1 MINRKISV
9 HLQDYPS
16 VEFFDDEFELIS
28 QIDLIQEICSV
39 ALAIRDNKNLRV
51 RLPLRSL
58 TIIGK
63 NALKLQPFYE
73 IIADE
78 INVKQVFFQ
87 EDIGDLASLKLQL
100 NFKKIGVKY
109 GAKVKEFTDAI
120 KQNLW
125 QKIGEEDIKI
135 KIANEIL
142 EKDEFELKLAVNQY
156 DQEQEIIMPLP
167 SNDCLV
173 KLNIVM
179 DKELE
184 NEGLARDIIR
194 SIQQNRKDADFE
206 ITKRINII
214 IFSENLIIDEIL
226 TQFAEYIKDQVL
238 ADSINFTKD
247 SDQFALQLKNSSHH
261 HYFENKVEDINI
273 KIAIF

>member
-1 MINRKISV
+1 MINRQTSV

-16 VEFFDDEFELIS
+16 VEFFDNEFELVA
-28 QIDLIQEICSV
+28 QMDLIQEICSV

-63 NALKLQPFYE
+63 NSLKLQPFYE

-87 EDIGDLASLKLQL
+87 EEIGDLASLKLQL
-100 NFKKIGVKY
+100 NFKKIGAKY
-109 GAKVKEFTDAI
+109 GAKVKDFTDAI

-125 QKIGEEDIKI
+125 QKIDGETTKI
-135 KIANEIL
+135 KIANETL
-142 EKDEFELKLAVNQY
+142 EEGEFELKLSVNQY
-156 DQEQEIIMPLP
+156 NQEQCVIMPLA

-173 KLNIVM
+173 KLDIVV
-179 DKELE
+179 DEDLE
-184 NEGLARDIIR
+184 NEGFARDIIR

-206 ITKRINII
+206 ITKRVKII
-214 IFSENLIIDEIL
+214 ISSDNPIIKKIL
-226 TQFAEYIKDQVL
+226 SKFDEYIKEQVL
-238 ADSINFTKD
+238 ADSINFVENIG
-247 SDQFALQLKNSSHH
+247 QFEIEAKNLSNVK
-261 HYFENKVEDINI
+261 YFDNKVEDMNI